1 MKRLFII
8 VVAAML
14 GSCAVVGGDV
24 VLKVSNPIDTAR
36 KGEIV
41 EVKWRELRNAAV
53 TPEQVVVYAEDGSQV
68 PSQVLFDDMGKPISL
83 IFQTDVP
90 ASGAAQYR
98 VSREYPEE
106 YESKV
111 FGRYVPERMDD
122 YAWENNL
129 TTYRIY
135 GPALKDPQTQ
145 GVDVWVKSTSKLII
159 NEWFARNDYHHNY
172 GEGMD
177 CYKVGNTLGG
187 GALAVVNDG
196 KLVLSGNYTRQECL
210 ANGPLR
216 TEALFDYA
224 EVEVE
229 GKKVAMQRRIALDA
243 DSRFTVQ
250 EYVFSGFD
258 GEIEVAAGIVMHNVK
273 ALQQG
278 DNWVAVTEPAS
289 DSKDPERDGD
299 ISLAVILQGGER
311 CAQIDSHAAVVRKV
325 KAGDRVIMLSGSA
338 WSHAGVESPEAWR
351 AEVEHYAARLAN
363 PLQVERQR
371 RRDK

>member
-8 VVAAML
+8 LAAIML
-14 GSCAVVGGDV
+14 CSCAVVGGDV
-24 VLKVSNPIDTAR
+24 VLEVANPLAQER
-36 KGEIV
+36 NGEVV
-41 EVKWRELRNAAV
+41 EVEWSTLRNAAV
-53 TPEQVVVYAEDGSQV
+53 TPEQVVVRGEDGSQV
-68 PSQVLFDDMGKPISL
+68 PSQVIFDETGKAKSLLF
-83 IFQTDVP
+83 QVNVP
-90 ASGAAQYR
+90 ANGKVKYS

-159 NEWFARNDYHHNY
+159 NEWFARNNYHHNY

-196 KLVLSGNYTRQECL
+196 KLVLSGNYTSQQCL

-216 TEALFDYA
+216 TEAMFDYA
-224 EVEVE
+224 EAEV
-229 GKKVAMQRRIALDA
+229 GGRKIKMQRRIALDA

-250 EYVFSGFD
+250 EYLFDGFE
-258 GEIEVAAGIVMHNVK
+258 GEIEVAAGIVLHDVK
-273 ALQQG
+273 VLDQG
-278 DNWVAVTEPAS
+278 NNWVAITEPAS

-311 CAQIDSHAAVVRKV
+311 CTQIDSHAVVLRKV
-325 KAGDRVIMLSGSA
+325 KAGEKVVMLSGSG
-338 WSHAGVESPEAWR
+338 WSHAGIESAEAWKSV
-351 AEVEHYAARLAN
+351 VEQYAARLSN
-363 PLQVERQR
+363 PLQVNRLR
-371 RRDK
+371 RNK